1 MSTLTSTPLY
11 GYTEQGKIPHYL
23 RDGRKLTLCG
33 PAVSY
38 IPTVQPVFPAAVC
51 QNCTNLADTGTEYVT
66 ADQVAPEVEG
76 VCPECNGTVVLNDLA
91 MIQPHGEY
99 RIGRNGPYWSKDPC
113 AGAGHAP
120 EVTE

>member
-23 RDGRKLTLCG
+23 RLTRELTLCG

-38 IPTVQPVFPAAVC
+38 IPTVQPASPAAVC
-51 QNCTNLADTGTEYVT
+51 QSCTSLADAGTEYVT
-66 ADQVAPEVEG
+66 AEQVAPEVEG
-76 VCPECNGTVVLNDLA
+76 VCPECNGTVVLNDLS
-91 MIQPHGEY
+91 MIQPHKEY
-99 RIGRNGPYWSKDPC
+99 RIGRNGPYWSITQC
-113 AGAGHAP
+113 TGAGKAP